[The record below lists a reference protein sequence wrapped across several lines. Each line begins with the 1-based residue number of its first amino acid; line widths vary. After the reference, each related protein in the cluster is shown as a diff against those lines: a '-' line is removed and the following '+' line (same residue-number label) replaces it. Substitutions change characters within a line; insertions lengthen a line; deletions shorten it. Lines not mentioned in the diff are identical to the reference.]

1 MIKELKRKFVL
12 ISISA
17 VALVLIL
24 IIGSINFVNYRDIVV
39 KAEYILDVLANGGG
53 KFPDVPE
60 EDKNGDETTSVSET
74 AKVLET
80 EENIEMQY
88 ERRFFTVTFISDTE
102 LVINL
107 DNIAAVDTETA
118 VRYAFELNSKGRNK
132 GFKGY
137 YRYMKTSVITEN
149 GEKNMYIFLDC
160 NRELLTFY
168 NFLFTSITV
177 SVIGLLLVLM
187 LLIVFS
193 KFAIKPIAESYEK
206 QKRFVTDASHE
217 LKTPL
222 TIISANADVLEIEQG
237 GSEWIDSIRNQV
249 MRLKDFT
256 EKLVLLAKMDEE
268 GAPLNKQAFSLSDV
282 VKNSVENFRASIDV
296 GHKTLACDIDS
307 DINYYGDQE
316 MIKILANVLIDN
328 AVKYSNDSGT
338 IHISLKADYNNC
350 IFTVYNTAE
359 YIDVD
364 KLDMIFERF
373 YRLDESRN
381 SGMGGHGIGMSAAK
395 AIVTAH
401 GGTITADS
409 DGESMTITVSL

>member
-12 ISISA
+12 ISIGA
-17 VALVLIL
+17 VALVLLL
-24 IIGSINFVNYRDIVV
+24 IMGSINIVNYRDIVV

-60 EDKNGDETTSVSET
+60 EDKNGDETTLVSES
-74 AKVLET
+74 ADLVEPD
-80 EENIEMQY
+80 ENIEMQY

-237 GSEWIDSIRNQV
+237 SSEWIDSIRNQV

-268 GAPLNKQAFSLSDV
+268 GAPLNKQAFSLSDA

-307 DINYYGDQE
+307 EINYYGDQE
-316 MIKILANVLIDN
+316 MIKVLADVLIDN
-328 AVKYSNDSGT
+328 AVKYSNDGGT

>member
-12 ISISA
+12 ISIGA
-17 VALVLIL
+17 VALVLLL
-24 IIGSINFVNYRDIVV
+24 IMGSINIVNYRDIVV

-118 VRYAFELNSKGRNK
+118 VRYAFELNSKGRSK

-137 YRYMKTSVITEN
+137 YRYLKTAVATEN

-282 VKNSVENFRASIDV
+282 VINSVESFRASIDV

-316 MIKILANVLIDN
+316 MIKVLTDVLIDN
-328 AVKYSNDSGT
+328 AVKYSNDGGT
-338 IHISLKADYNNC
+338 IHVSLKADYNNC

-401 GGTITADS
+401 GGTISADS
-409 DGESMTITVSL
+409 DGKSMTITVSF

>member
-24 IIGSINFVNYRDIVV
+24 IIGSINIVNYRDIVV
-39 KAEYILDVLANGGG
+39 KAEYILEVLANGGG

-60 EDKNGDETTSVSET
+60 EDKNGDETTLVSES
-74 AKVLET
+74 ADLVEPD
-80 EENIEMQY
+80 ENIEMQY

-107 DNIAAVDTETA
+107 DKIAAVDTETA

-237 GSEWIDSIRNQV
+237 NNEWIDSIRNQV

-307 DINYYGDQE
+307 DINYYGDEE
-316 MIKILANVLIDN
+316 MIKILADVLIDN
-328 AVKYSNDSGT
+328 AVKYSNDGGT
-338 IHISLKADYNNC
+338 IHISLKADYSNC

-409 DGESMTITVSL
+409 DGKSMTITVSL

>member
-12 ISISA
+12 ISIGA
-17 VALVLIL
+17 VALVLLL
-24 IIGSINFVNYRDIVV
+24 IMGSINIVNYRDIVV

-60 EDKNGDETTSVSET
+60 EDKNGDETTLVSES

-80 EENIEMQY
+80 DENIEMQY

-237 GSEWIDSIRNQV
+237 SSEWIDSIRNQV

-268 GAPLNKQAFSLSDV
+268 GAPLNKQAFSLSDA

-307 DINYYGDQE
+307 EINYYGDQE
-316 MIKILANVLIDN
+316 MIKVLADVLIDN
-328 AVKYSNDSGT
+328 AVKYSNDGGT

-359 YIDVD
+359 YIDAD
-364 KLDMIFERF
+364 KLDLIFERF

>member
-24 IIGSINFVNYRDIVV
+24 IIGSINIVNYRDIVV
-39 KAEYILDVLANGGG
+39 KAEYILEVLANGGG

-60 EDKNGDETTSVSET
+60 EDKKGDETTLVSES
-74 AKVLET
+74 ADLVEPD
-80 EENIEMQY
+80 ENIEMQY

-107 DNIAAVDTETA
+107 DKIAAVDTETA

-237 GSEWIDSIRNQV
+237 NNEWIDSIRNQV

-307 DINYYGDQE
+307 DINYYGDEE
-316 MIKILANVLIDN
+316 MIKVLADVLIDN
-328 AVKYSNDSGT
+328 TVKYSNDGGT

-359 YIDVD
+359 YVDVD

-409 DGESMTITVSL
+409 DGKSMTITVSL

>member
-12 ISISA
+12 ISIGA
-17 VALVLIL
+17 VALVLLL
-24 IIGSINFVNYRDIVV
+24 IMGSINIVNYRDIVV

-88 ERRFFTVTFISDTE
+88 ERRFFTVTFISETE

-118 VRYAFELNSKGRNK
+118 VRYAFELNSKGRSK

-137 YRYMKTSVITEN
+137 YRYLKTSVATEN

-282 VKNSVENFRASIDV
+282 VKNSVESFRASIDV

-316 MIKILANVLIDN
+316 MIKVLTDVLIDN
-328 AVKYSNDSGT
+328 AVKYSNDGGT
-338 IHISLKADYNNC
+338 IHVSLKADYNNC

-401 GGTITADS
+401 GGTISAES
-409 DGESMTITVSL
+409 DGKSMTITVSF

>member
-12 ISISA
+12 ISIGA
-17 VALVLIL
+17 VALVLLL
-24 IIGSINFVNYRDIVV
+24 IIGAINIFNYRDIVV
-39 KAEYILDVLANGGG
+39 KSEYILEVLASGGG
-53 KFPDVPE
+53 NFPDTPE
-60 EDKNGDETTSVSET
+60 DDETVDEKNSVNET
-74 AKVLET
+74 AQLEP

-107 DNIAAVDTETA
+107 DKIAAIDTETA

-149 GEKNMYIFLDC
+149 GEKNMFIFLDC

-168 NFLFTSITV
+168 NFLFTSIAV
-177 SVIGLLLVLM
+177 SLIGLILVLM
-187 LLIVFS
+187 LLVVFS

-222 TIISANADVLEIEQG
+222 TIIGANADVLEIEH
-237 GSEWIDSIRNQV
+237 GSNEWIDSIRNQV

-268 GAPLNKQAFSLSDV
+268 GVPLNKKAFSLSDV
-282 VKNSVENFRASIDV
+282 VQNTAESFRASIENSQ
-296 GHKTLACDIDS
+296 KTLAYDIDS
-307 DINYYGDQE
+307 DINYFGDEE
-316 MIKILANVLIDN
+316 MIKVLIDVLIDN
-328 AVKYSNDSGT
+328 AAKYSNDGGI
-338 IHISLKADYNNC
+338 IHVSLKADMNNC

-381 SGMGGHGIGMSAAK
+381 SGTGGHGIGMSAAK

-409 DGESMTITVSL
+409 DGTSMTITVSL

>member
-24 IIGSINFVNYRDIVV
+24 IIGSINIVNYRDIVV
-39 KAEYILDVLANGGG
+39 KAEYILEVLANGGG
-53 KFPDVPE
+53 KFPDVSE
-60 EDKNGDETTSVSET
+60 EDKKGDETTLVSES
-74 AKVLET
+74 ADLVEPD
-80 EENIEMQY
+80 ENIEMQY

-107 DNIAAVDTETA
+107 DKIAAVDTETA

-237 GSEWIDSIRNQV
+237 NNEWIDSIRNQV

-307 DINYYGDQE
+307 DINYYGDEE
-316 MIKILANVLIDN
+316 MIKVLADVLIDN
-328 AVKYSNDSGT
+328 AVKYSNDGGT

-350 IFTVYNTAE
+350 IFTVFNTAE
-359 YIDVD
+359 YVDVD

-409 DGESMTITVSL
+409 DGKSMTITVSL

>member
-12 ISISA
+12 ISLSA
-17 VALVLIL
+17 VALVLMI
-24 IIGSINFVNYRDIVV
+24 IIGSINIVNYRDIVV
-39 KAEYILDVLANGGG
+39 KAEYILDVLAYGGG
-53 KFPDVPE
+53 KFPDEPK
-60 EDKNGDETTSVSET
+60 EDDSADETTPVSES
-74 AKVLET
+74 AQIFET
-80 EENIEMQY
+80 DENMEMQY

-107 DNIAAVDTETA
+107 DKIAAVDTETA

-137 YRYMKTSVITEN
+137 YRYMKTSVITDS
-149 GEKNMYIFLDC
+149 GEKDMYIFLDC

-206 QKRFVTDASHE
+206 QKRFITDASHE

-222 TIISANADVLEIEQG
+222 TIISANADILEIEQG
-237 GSEWIDSIRNQV
+237 NSEWIDSIRNQV

-256 EKLVLLAKMDEE
+256 DKLVLLAKMDEE
-268 GAPLNKQAFSLSDV
+268 GAPLNKIAFSLSDL
-282 VKNSVENFRASIDV
+282 VKSTAENFRASIDA
-296 GHKTLACDIDS
+296 GHKTLACDIDN
-307 DINYYGDQE
+307 DINYFGDEE
-316 MIKILANVLIDN
+316 MIKVLADVLIDN
-328 AVKYSNDSGT
+328 AVKYSNDGGT
-338 IHISLKADYNNC
+338 IHISLKADYSNC
-350 IFTVYNTAE
+350 IFTVYNTADH
-359 YIDVD
+359 IDVD

-381 SGMGGHGIGMSAAK
+381 SGTGGHGIGMSAAK

-409 DGESMTITVSL
+409 DGKSMTITVSL

>member
-24 IIGSINFVNYRDIVV
+24 IIGSINIVNYRDIVV
-39 KAEYILDVLANGGG
+39 KAEYILEVLANGGG

-60 EDKNGDETTSVSET
+60 EDKKGDETTLVSES
-74 AKVLET
+74 ADLVEPD
-80 EENIEMQY
+80 ENIEMQY

-107 DNIAAVDTETA
+107 DKIAAVDTETA

-237 GSEWIDSIRNQV
+237 NNEWIDSIRNQV

-307 DINYYGDQE
+307 DINYYGDEE
-316 MIKILANVLIDN
+316 MIKVLADVLVDN
-328 AVKYSNDSGT
+328 AVKYSNDGGT

-359 YIDVD
+359 YVDVD

-409 DGESMTITVSL
+409 DGKSMTITVSL

>member
-12 ISISA
+12 ISIGA
-17 VALVLIL
+17 VALVLLL
-24 IIGSINFVNYRDIVV
+24 IMGSINIVNYRDIVV

-60 EDKNGDETTSVSET
+60 EDKNGGETTLVSES
-74 AKVLET
+74 ADLIEPD
-80 EENIEMQY
+80 ENIEMQY

-193 KFAIKPIAESYEK
+193 KFAIKPIADSYEK

-237 GSEWIDSIRNQV
+237 SSEWIDSIRNQV

-268 GAPLNKQAFSLSDV
+268 GAPLNKQAFSLSDA

-316 MIKILANVLIDN
+316 MIKILADVLIDN
-328 AVKYSNDSGT
+328 AVKYSNDGGT

>member
-24 IIGSINFVNYRDIVV
+24 IMGSINIVNYRDIVV

-60 EDKNGDETTSVSET
+60 EDKNGDETTLVSES
-74 AKVLET
+74 ADLVEPD
-80 EENIEMQY
+80 ENIEMQY

-237 GSEWIDSIRNQV
+237 NNEWIDSIRNQV

-316 MIKILANVLIDN
+316 MIKVLADVLIDN

>member
-12 ISISA
+12 ISIGA
-17 VALVLIL
+17 VALVLLL
-24 IIGSINFVNYRDIVV
+24 IMGSINIVNYRDIVV

-118 VRYAFELNSKGRNK
+118 VRYAFELNSKGRSK

-137 YRYMKTSVITEN
+137 YRYLKTAVATEN

-282 VKNSVENFRASIDV
+282 VKNSVESFRASIDV

-316 MIKILANVLIDN
+316 MIKVLTDVLIDN
-328 AVKYSNDSGT
+328 AVKYSNDGGT
-338 IHISLKADYNNC
+338 IHVSLKADYNNC

-401 GGTITADS
+401 GGIISADS
-409 DGESMTITVSL
+409 DGKSMTITVSF

>member
-24 IIGSINFVNYRDIVV
+24 IIGSINIVNYRDIVV
-39 KAEYILDVLANGGG
+39 KAEYILEVLANGGG

-60 EDKNGDETTSVSET
+60 EDKKGDETTLVSES
-74 AKVLET
+74 ADLVEPD
-80 EENIEMQY
+80 ENIEMQY

-107 DNIAAVDTETA
+107 DKIAAVDTETA

-149 GEKNMYIFLDC
+149 GEKDMYIFLDC

-237 GSEWIDSIRNQV
+237 NNEWIDSIRNQV

-307 DINYYGDQE
+307 DINYYGDEE
-316 MIKILANVLIDN
+316 MIKVLADVLIDN
-328 AVKYSNDSGT
+328 TVKYSNDGGT

-359 YIDVD
+359 YVDVD

-409 DGESMTITVSL
+409 DGKSMTITVSL

>member
-12 ISISA
+12 ISIGA
-17 VALVLIL
+17 VALVLLL
-24 IIGSINFVNYRDIVV
+24 IMGSINIVNYRDIVV

-107 DNIAAVDTETA
+107 DNIAAVDTDTA
-118 VRYAFELNSKGRNK
+118 VRYAFELNSKGRSK

-137 YRYMKTSVITEN
+137 YRYLKTSVATEN

-316 MIKILANVLIDN
+316 MIKVLTDILIDN
-328 AVKYSNDSGT
+328 AVKYSNDGGT
-338 IHISLKADYNNC
+338 IHVSLKADYNNC

-401 GGTITADS
+401 GGTISADS
-409 DGESMTITVSL
+409 DGKSMTITVSF

>member
-17 VALVLIL
+17 VALVLML
-24 IIGSINFVNYRDIVV
+24 IIGSINIVNYRNIVV
-39 KAEYILDVLANGGG
+39 KAEYILDVLAYGGG
-53 KFPDVPE
+53 KFPDVPK
-60 EDKNGDETTSVSET
+60 EDDNYDKTAVVGESAQLFETDE
-74 AKVLET
+74 
-80 EENIEMQY
+80 NMEMQY

-107 DNIAAVDTETA
+107 DKIAAVDTETA
-118 VRYAFELNSKGRNK
+118 VKYAFELNSKGRNK

-137 YRYMKTSVITEN
+137 YRYMKTSVITES

-168 NFLFTSITV
+168 NFLFTSIAV

-206 QKRFVTDASHE
+206 QKRFITDASHE

-222 TIISANADVLEIEQG
+222 TIINANTDVLEIEQG
-237 GSEWIDSIRNQV
+237 SSEWIDSIRNQV
-249 MRLKDFT
+249 KRLKDFT
-256 EKLVLLAKMDEE
+256 EKLVLLTKMDEE
-268 GAPLNKQAFSLSDV
+268 GVPLNKIAFSLSDV
-282 VKNSVENFRASIDV
+282 VRSAAENFRASIDV
-296 GHKTLACDIDS
+296 GHKTLSCDIDS
-307 DINYYGDQE
+307 DINYFGDE
-316 MIKILANVLIDN
+316 GMIKIMADVLIDN
-328 AVKYSNDSGT
+328 AVKYSNDGGI
-338 IHISLKADYNNC
+338 IHISLKAGYSNC

-364 KLDMIFERF
+364 RLDMIFERF

-381 SGMGGHGIGMSAAK
+381 SGTGGHGIGMSAAK

-409 DGESMTITVSL
+409 DGKSMTITVSM

>member
-39 KAEYILDVLANGGG
+39 KAEYILEVLANGGG

-316 MIKILANVLIDN
+316 MIKILADVLIDN

>member
-24 IIGSINFVNYRDIVV
+24 IIGSINIVNYRDIVV
-39 KAEYILDVLANGGG
+39 KAEYILEVLANGGG

-60 EDKNGDETTSVSET
+60 EDKKGDETTLVSES
-74 AKVLET
+74 ADLVEPD
-80 EENIEMQY
+80 ENIEMQY

-107 DNIAAVDTETA
+107 DKIAAVDTETA

-237 GSEWIDSIRNQV
+237 NNEWIDSIRNQV

-307 DINYYGDQE
+307 DINYYGDEE
-316 MIKILANVLIDN
+316 MIKVLADVLIDN
-328 AVKYSNDSGT
+328 AVKYSNDGGT

-359 YIDVD
+359 YVDVD

-409 DGESMTITVSL
+409 DGKSMTITVSL

>member
-12 ISISA
+12 ISIGA
-17 VALVLIL
+17 VALVLLL
-24 IIGSINFVNYRDIVV
+24 IMGSINIVNYRDIVV

-118 VRYAFELNSKGRNK
+118 VRYAFELNSKGRSK

-137 YRYMKTSVITEN
+137 YRYLKTAVVTEN

-282 VKNSVENFRASIDV
+282 VINSVESFRASIDV

-316 MIKILANVLIDN
+316 MIKVLTDVLIDN
-328 AVKYSNDSGT
+328 AVKYSNDGGT
-338 IHISLKADYNNC
+338 IHVSLKADYNNC

-401 GGTITADS
+401 GGTISADS
-409 DGESMTITVSL
+409 DGKSMTITVSF

>member
-237 GSEWIDSIRNQV
+237 NNEWIDSIRNQV

-307 DINYYGDQE
+307 EINYYGDQE
-316 MIKILANVLIDN
+316 MIKVLADVLIDN
-328 AVKYSNDSGT
+328 AVKYSNDGGT

>member
-12 ISISA
+12 ISIGA
-17 VALVLIL
+17 VALVLLL
-24 IIGSINFVNYRDIVV
+24 IMGSINIVNYRDIVV

-60 EDKNGDETTSVSET
+60 EDKNGDETTLVSES

-80 EENIEMQY
+80 DENIEMQY

-237 GSEWIDSIRNQV
+237 SSEWIDSIRNQV

-268 GAPLNKQAFSLSDV
+268 GAPLNKQAFSLSDA

-307 DINYYGDQE
+307 EINYYGDQE
-316 MIKILANVLIDN
+316 MIKVLADVLIDN
-328 AVKYSNDSGT
+328 AVKYSNDGGT

>member
-24 IIGSINFVNYRDIVV
+24 IIGSINIVNYRDIVV
-39 KAEYILDVLANGGG
+39 KAEYILEVLANGGG

-60 EDKNGDETTSVSET
+60 EDKKGDETTLVSES
-74 AKVLET
+74 ADLVEPD
-80 EENIEMQY
+80 ENIEMQY

-107 DNIAAVDTETA
+107 DKIAAVDTETA

-137 YRYMKTSVITEN
+137 YRYMKSSVITEN

-237 GSEWIDSIRNQV
+237 NNEWIDSIRNQV

-307 DINYYGDQE
+307 DINYYGDEE
-316 MIKILANVLIDN
+316 MIKVLADVLIDN
-328 AVKYSNDSGT
+328 AVKYSNDGGT

-359 YIDVD
+359 YVDVD

-401 GGTITADS
+401 DGTITADS
-409 DGESMTITVSL
+409 DGKSMTITVSL

>member
-24 IIGSINFVNYRDIVV
+24 IIGSINIVNYRDIVV

-60 EDKNGDETTSVSET
+60 EDKNGDETTLVSES
-74 AKVLET
+74 ADLVEPD
-80 EENIEMQY
+80 ENIEMQY

-107 DNIAAVDTETA
+107 DKIAAVDTETA

-137 YRYMKTSVITEN
+137 YRYMKTSVITDS
-149 GEKNMYIFLDC
+149 GEKDMYIFLDC

-187 LLIVFS
+187 LLIAFS

-237 GSEWIDSIRNQV
+237 SSEWIDSIRNQV
-249 MRLKDFT
+249 VRLKDFT

-282 VKNSVENFRASIDV
+282 VKNTVENFRASIDV
-296 GHKTLACDIDS
+296 EHKTLACDIDS
-307 DINYYGDQE
+307 DINYYGDEE
-316 MIKILANVLIDN
+316 MIKVLADVLIDN
-328 AVKYSNDSGT
+328 AVKYSNDGGT
-338 IHISLKADYNNC
+338 IHISLKADYSNC

-409 DGESMTITVSL
+409 DGKSMTITVSL

>member
-24 IIGSINFVNYRDIVV
+24 IIGSINIVNYRDIVV
-39 KAEYILDVLANGGG
+39 KAEYILEVLANGGG

-60 EDKNGDETTSVSET
+60 EDKKGDETTLVSES
-74 AKVLET
+74 ADLVEPD
-80 EENIEMQY
+80 ENIEMQY

-107 DNIAAVDTETA
+107 DKIAAVDTETA

-137 YRYMKTSVITEN
+137 YRYMKTSVITES

-237 GSEWIDSIRNQV
+237 NNEWIDSIRNQV

-282 VKNSVENFRASIDV
+282 LKNNVENFRASIDV

-307 DINYYGDQE
+307 DINYYGDEE
-316 MIKILANVLIDN
+316 MIKVLADVLIDN
-328 AVKYSNDSGT
+328 AVKYSNDGGT

-359 YIDVD
+359 YVDVD

-409 DGESMTITVSL
+409 DGKSMTISVSL

>member
-24 IIGSINFVNYRDIVV
+24 IIGSINIVNYRDIVV
-39 KAEYILDVLANGGG
+39 KAEYILEVLANGGG

-60 EDKNGDETTSVSET
+60 EDKKGDETTLVSES
-74 AKVLET
+74 ADLVEPD
-80 EENIEMQY
+80 ENIEMQY

-107 DNIAAVDTETA
+107 DKIAAVDTETA

-137 YRYMKTSVITEN
+137 YRYMKTSVITES

-237 GSEWIDSIRNQV
+237 NNEWIDSIRNQV

-307 DINYYGDQE
+307 DINYYGDEE
-316 MIKILANVLIDN
+316 MIKVLADVLIDN
-328 AVKYSNDSGT
+328 AVKYSNDGGT

-359 YIDVD
+359 YVDVD

-409 DGESMTITVSL
+409 DGKSMTITVSL

>member
-12 ISISA
+12 ISIGA
-17 VALVLIL
+17 VALVLLL
-24 IIGSINFVNYRDIVV
+24 IMGSINIVNYRDIVV

-118 VRYAFELNSKGRNK
+118 VRYAFELNSKGRSK

-137 YRYMKTSVITEN
+137 YRYLKTAVATEN

-282 VKNSVENFRASIDV
+282 VKNSLESFRASIDV

-316 MIKILANVLIDN
+316 MIKVLTDVLIDN
-328 AVKYSNDSGT
+328 AVKYSNDGGT
-338 IHISLKADYNNC
+338 IHVSLKADYNNC

-401 GGTITADS
+401 GGTISAES
-409 DGESMTITVSL
+409 DGKSMTITVSF

>member
-12 ISISA
+12 ISIGA
-17 VALVLIL
+17 VALVLLL
-24 IIGSINFVNYRDIVV
+24 IMGSINIVNYRDIVV

-118 VRYAFELNSKGRNK
+118 VRYAFELNSKGRSK

-137 YRYMKTSVITEN
+137 YRYLKTSVATEN

-316 MIKILANVLIDN
+316 MIKVLTDILIDN
-328 AVKYSNDSGT
+328 AVKYSNDGGT
-338 IHISLKADYNNC
+338 IHVSLKADYNNC

-401 GGTITADS
+401 GGTISAES
-409 DGESMTITVSL
+409 DGKSMTITVSF

>member
-24 IIGSINFVNYRDIVV
+24 IIGSINIVNYRDIVV
-39 KAEYILDVLANGGG
+39 KAEYILEVLANGGG

-60 EDKNGDETTSVSET
+60 EDKKGDETTLVSES
-74 AKVLET
+74 ADLVEPD
-80 EENIEMQY
+80 ENIEMQY

-107 DNIAAVDTETA
+107 DKIAAVDTETA

-237 GSEWIDSIRNQV
+237 NNEWIGSIRNQV

-307 DINYYGDQE
+307 DINYYGDEE
-316 MIKILANVLIDN
+316 MIKVLADVLIDN
-328 AVKYSNDSGT
+328 AVKYSNDGGT

-359 YIDVD
+359 YVDVD

-401 GGTITADS
+401 GGTITVDS
-409 DGESMTITVSL
+409 DGKSMTITVSL

>member
-24 IIGSINFVNYRDIVV
+24 IIGSINIVNYRDIVV

-60 EDKNGDETTSVSET
+60 EDKNGDETTLVSES
-74 AKVLET
+74 ADLVEPD
-80 EENIEMQY
+80 ENIEMQY

-107 DNIAAVDTETA
+107 DKIAAVDTETA

-137 YRYMKTSVITEN
+137 YRYMKTSVITDS
-149 GEKNMYIFLDC
+149 GEKDMYIFLDC

-237 GSEWIDSIRNQV
+237 SSEWIDSIRNQV
-249 MRLKDFT
+249 VRLKDFT

-268 GAPLNKQAFSLSDV
+268 GAPLNKQAFSLSDA
-282 VKNSVENFRASIDV
+282 VKNTVENFRASIDV

-307 DINYYGDQE
+307 DINYYGDEE
-316 MIKILANVLIDN
+316 MIKVLADVLIDN
-328 AVKYSNDSGT
+328 AVKYSNDGGT
-338 IHISLKADYNNC
+338 IHISLKADYSNC
-350 IFTVYNTAE
+350 IFTVYNTAD

-409 DGESMTITVSL
+409 DGKSMTITVSL

>member
-12 ISISA
+12 ISIGA
-17 VALVLIL
+17 VALVLLL
-24 IIGSINFVNYRDIVV
+24 IMGSINIVNYRDIVV

-193 KFAIKPIAESYEK
+193 KFAIKPIADSYEK

-237 GSEWIDSIRNQV
+237 SSEWIDSIRNQV

-268 GAPLNKQAFSLSDV
+268 GAPLNKQAFSLSDA

-316 MIKILANVLIDN
+316 MIKILADVLIDN
-328 AVKYSNDSGT
+328 AVKYSNDGGT

>member
-12 ISISA
+12 ISIGA
-17 VALVLIL
+17 VALVLLL
-24 IIGSINFVNYRDIVV
+24 IMGSINIVNYRDIVV

-118 VRYAFELNSKGRNK
+118 VRYAFELNSKGRSK

-137 YRYMKTSVITEN
+137 YRYLKTSVATEN

-316 MIKILANVLIDN
+316 MIKVLTDVLIDN
-328 AVKYSNDSGT
+328 AVKYSNDGGT
-338 IHISLKADYNNC
+338 IHVSLKADYNNC

-401 GGTITADS
+401 GGTISAES
-409 DGESMTITVSL
+409 DGKSMTITVSF

>member
-24 IIGSINFVNYRDIVV
+24 IIGSINIVNYRDIVV
-39 KAEYILDVLANGGG
+39 KAEYILEVLANGGG

-60 EDKNGDETTSVSET
+60 EDKKGDETTLVSES
-74 AKVLET
+74 ADLVEPD
-80 EENIEMQY
+80 ENIEMQY

-107 DNIAAVDTETA
+107 DKIAAVDTETA

-137 YRYMKTSVITEN
+137 YRYMKTSVITES

-237 GSEWIDSIRNQV
+237 NNEWIDSIRNQV

-307 DINYYGDQE
+307 DINYYGDEE
-316 MIKILANVLIDN
+316 MIKVLADVLIDN
-328 AVKYSNDSGT
+328 TVKYSNDGGT

-359 YIDVD
+359 YVDVD

-409 DGESMTITVSL
+409 DGKSMTITVSL

>member
-24 IIGSINFVNYRDIVV
+24 IIGSINIVNYRDIVV

-60 EDKNGDETTSVSET
+60 EDKNGDETTLVSES
-74 AKVLET
+74 ADLVEPD
-80 EENIEMQY
+80 ENIEMQY

-107 DNIAAVDTETA
+107 DKIAAVDTETA

-137 YRYMKTSVITEN
+137 YRYMKTSVITDS
-149 GEKNMYIFLDC
+149 GEKDMYIFLDC

-237 GSEWIDSIRNQV
+237 SSEWIDSIRNQV
-249 MRLKDFT
+249 VRLKDFT

-282 VKNSVENFRASIDV
+282 VKNTVENFHASIDV
-296 GHKTLACDIDS
+296 EHKTLACDIDS
-307 DINYYGDQE
+307 DINYYGDEE
-316 MIKILANVLIDN
+316 MIKVLADVLIDN
-328 AVKYSNDSGT
+328 AVKYSNDGGT
-338 IHISLKADYNNC
+338 IHISLKADYSNC

-409 DGESMTITVSL
+409 DGKSMTITVSL